1 MNKKINLVFRT
12 DIPAVALGLMGL
24 LLCSPLSGAGAAGQS
39 SQSQEQSQA
48 AKPATSASPATP
60 ATSATPDKPP
70 ISKEEDDDIKAFA
83 ALTTPQSKEIITAG
97 ETFLGKYPT
106 SLYRSS
112 VYFRLVNA
120 YLGVNQAA
128 NAITTGEK
136 AIVENP
142 DNADVLALVSTI
154 LPRVVTPNSLDFE
167 QKLGEAERFAKH
179 AIEVANAAP
188 KPEGLTDEQYATSKN
203 QRLGMAHYGLGL
215 VAYMRGNVASYVEE
229 FDQSSKL
236 DPAPE
241 PLLFFLLG
249 TGEMKLQKFSDA
261 GAAFD
266 RCAQDPWQWQ
276 DRCKSG
282 QEQAKKAA
290 ASPAPAKP

>member
-1 MNKKINLVFRT
+1 MNNRLKLICGAWAATL
-12 DIPAVALGLMGL
+12 ALGLL
-24 LLCSPLSGAGAAGQS
+24 VCGALPVNGQ
-39 SQSQEQSQA
+39 
-48 AKPATSASPATP
+48 TTP
-60 ATSATPDKPP
+60 ANQPKQEPADASKTATPDKPP
-70 ISKEEDDDIKAFA
+70 ISKEEDDAVKAFA
-83 ALTTPQSKEIITAG
+83 ALTTQQSKEIISSG
-97 ETFLGKYPT
+97 EEFLAKYPT
-106 SLYRSS
+106 SPYRPS

-128 NAITTGEK
+128 NAVTTGEK

-154 LPRVVTPNSLDFE
+154 LPRVVTPDSLDFE

-179 AIEVANAAP
+179 AIEVASSAP
-188 KPEGLTDEQYATSKN
+188 KPEGLTDEQYANTKN

-215 VAYMRGNVASYVEE
+215 VAYMRGNTAGYVEE
-229 FDQSSKL
+229 FDQSSKI

-261 GAAFD
+261 QAAFE
-266 RCAQDPWQWQ
+266 RCAKDPWQWQ
-276 DRCKSG
+276 DRCKSSL
-282 QEQAKKAA
+282 EQAKKAA
-290 ASPAPAKP
+290 AAPAKP